1 MLKEIVIEATISTG
15 EMKVISEKTIP
26 GELEVTTDYCR
37 MILDR
42 IANDKEKE
50 IQK

>member
-42 IANDKEKE
+42 IAKDKEKE

>member
-1 MLKEIVIEATISTG
+1 MLKEIVIEAVISTG
-15 EMKVISEKTIP
+15 EMKVISEKIIP

-42 IANDKEKE
+42 IAKDKEKGE
-50 IQK
+50 QK